1 MRHYRNDPR
10 VQRIRK
16 LLLREANCGGDEGI
30 GDSVNRICKRLNIAI
45 GNDPKRRIFPNRLWG
60 FLCEDEY
67 HAVNTRTLDTIEEA
81 VNTCIER
88 ETPMFKRHII

>member
-1 MRHYRNDPR
+1 MRHYRSDPR

-16 LLLREANCGGDEGI
+16 LLIREANY
-30 GDSVNRICKRLNIAI
+30 GDSVSGIAKRLNDAI
-45 GNDPKRRIFPNRLWG
+45 GNDPKRTIFPNRLWG

-67 HAVNTRTLDTIEEA
+67 RGVNTMTLDTIEEA